1 MVLLMIWVFCQF
13 LVDLLV
19 GVSLLHRTGMIPTL
33 IRYVGQTVV
42 TVWLLFGI
50 TLINGDCAVSGI
62 NNWSEWSLEFIFQA
76 HIYYSNLGTVP
87 ISHDFHQFSV
97 MRTFFDIFL
106 CYKGK
111 EPE

>member
-1 MVLLMIWVFCQF
+1 MSSVFCQF

-19 GVSLLHRTGMIPTL
+19 GVSHLHRTGMIPTL

-42 TVWLLFGI
+42 TMWLLFGI

-62 NNWSEWSLEFIFQA
+62 SHWPEWSLEFIFQA
-76 HIYYSNLGTVP
+76 YICYSNLGTVP
-87 ISHDFHQFSV
+87 IRYDFHQFRV
-97 MRTFFDIFL
+97 LRTFFDIFL

-111 EPE
+111 GPE